1 MKSNGKIIQLS
12 NDPKR
17 MNKFQVSNIV
27 DVTRYIAVNKNLNIN
42 SMILNSFYWFLDS
55 FLSYFL
61 NKNRQMFYLS

>member
-55 FLSYFL
+55 FLGYFL